1 MRQWAITIGDKK
13 IDNEQYVGLHP
24 ENVMNSATL
33 RVSHAQKTPAPTK
46 QQFGSKEEDKHET
59 EDNGNVQR

>member
-24 ENVMNSATL
+24 EKCNEQRNTD
-33 RVSHAQKTPAPTK
+33 
-46 QQFGSKEEDKHET
+46 SKPRT
-59 EDNGNVQR
+59 